1 MAPMDIMQNIYTK
14 SKVYILRNISN
25 TERTNASR
33 EAANTQH
40 KPNISNDHQ
49 SVPGAGGATCIGWPI
64 SGKFKVNNGK
74 VTSAPRKTKSG
85 LWKASKA
92 VRPFCTRQPWKI
104 LQCVIFTFPLY
115 ILSTNQTPEMRF
127 PTYTAKLFCMI
138 GGTAQCPSIAL
149 WRFEGAG
156 QQFDVQTPQYILTQ
170 SPSKKSEEKQHML
183 SILRKWCDFNWAL
196 QGIATSST
204 VYTV

>member
-1 MAPMDIMQNIYTK
+1 MDECHNLSSSSALRALVTILCLRLERCKLGLEGNLTQETRK
-14 SKVYILRNISN
+14 HSGSKN
-25 TERTNASR
+25 TSCWAHGTHGYHAKYLKYSKNQRYKRGSKH
-33 EAANTQH
+33 QH

-92 VRPFCTRQPWKI
+92 VRSFCTRQPWKI
-104 LQCVIFTFPLY
+104 LQCVIFTFPIH

-138 GGTAQCPSIAL
+138 GGQHN
-149 WRFEGAG
+149 
-156 QQFDVQTPQYILTQ
+156 VQ
-170 SPSKKSEEKQHML
+170 
-183 SILRKWCDFNWAL
+183 
-196 QGIATSST
+196 
-204 VYTV
+204 V